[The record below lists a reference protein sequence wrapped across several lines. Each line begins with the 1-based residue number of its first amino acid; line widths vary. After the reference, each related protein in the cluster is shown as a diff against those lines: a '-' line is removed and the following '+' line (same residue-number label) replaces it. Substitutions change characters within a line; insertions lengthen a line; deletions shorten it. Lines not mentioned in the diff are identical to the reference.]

1 MNTPLTQNILT
12 QLFSWPWGT
21 ARGIERINASE
32 VLLMIITRLNLC
44 VDQCV
49 LLRGFPRTSQWLRVQ
64 LLLAHTHRCTA
75 AWGCSSAENRAGCCW
90 QCTASPGAPPVPA
103 LRCRGMPAACTAGL
117 VHTDRFWSTGAG
129 NQGIWEQQL
138 KEGMTC
144 TDPSASSP
152 CAQMQHC
159 MCYVG
164 SASPPLP
171 WAYFLVSPVHFDHQ
185 SPSLALSSD
194 PQSGFSQNCLHFVC
208 FLKETVHVQTHAM
221 GMVGTAE
228 AEFQQ
233 TAAIRVHPAQWE
245 QGQQHL
251 PMHPCEDNAFGC
263 SLYLTLTCFAIQLNR
278 ASLERVFNA
287 THAELNLPLMSSST
301 S

>member
-1 MNTPLTQNILT
+1 MPQKSC
-12 QLFSWPWGT
+12 SWLSQGWIC
-21 ARGIERINASE
+21 AWISACCCE
-32 VLLMIITRLNLC
+32 VSPGPVSGC
-44 VDQCV
+44 VC
-49 LLRGFPRTSQWLRVQ
+49 
-64 LLLAHTHRCTA
+64 
-75 AWGCSSAENRAGCCW
+75 NCCW
-90 QCTASPGAPPVPA
+90 PTRIAAQQRGAALVQKIGQDAAGSALLPPEPPPVPA

-171 WAYFLVSPVHFDHQ
+171 WAYFLVSPVHFEHR